1 MKKKDITLYG
11 LLAILTVLVI
21 YFGIKSNSLQNEIG
35 ESSKAKEELDVLVTG
50 NKELMAIDSVLIEGD
65 YNKAI
70 ASYNSTLENHEE
82 LNSVIPLRIALAE
95 KLMQNDSKAKLKI
108 SETDL
113 LKDSVTVSPISQTEI
128 RSIDSLSFAL
138 EKARVQLNNM
148 RKQLNNKS
156 FGEYLSFSTKKGTA
170 LHYVGQVKNNK
181 ANGSGIALLETGSRY
196 EGQWKDNAR
205 EGYGTFYWPDG
216 EYYIG
221 SYENDMR
228 SGEGTYFW
236 PNGDKY
242 KGQWKDDKRNGK
254 GIFHSK
260 EGSVISGIWEND
272 KLKDS
277 GKKEKK
283 Q

>member
-11 LLAILTVLVI
+11 LLAILSVLVI
-21 YFGIKSNSLQNEIG
+21 YFGVKSNSLQNEIG
-35 ESSKAKEELDVLVTG
+35 ESSKVKEELDVLVTG

-82 LNSVIPLRIALAE
+82 LNSVIPLRIALAQ
-95 KLMQNDSKAKLKI
+95 KLMQNDTKTNLEENNI
-108 SETDL
+108 DL
-113 LKDSVTVSPISQTEI
+113 LKDSVATSPISQNEL
-128 RSIDSLSFAL
+128 RSIDSLNFAL

-148 RKQLNNKS
+148 RRQLNNKT
-156 FGEYLSFSTKKGTA
+156 FGEYLSFTTKKGTA
-170 LHYVGQVKNNK
+170 LHYVGQVKNNM

-205 EGYGTFYWPDG
+205 EGHGTFYWPDG

-221 SYENDMR
+221 SYKNDMR

-236 PNGDKY
+236 PNGEKY
-242 KGQWKDDKRNGK
+242 KGQWKNDKRNGK
-254 GIFHSK
+254 GIFHKK

-272 KLKDS
+272 KLIETD
-277 GKKEKK
+277 KKEKK

>member
-95 KLMQNDSKAKLKI
+95 KLMQNDSKAKLEINK
-108 SETDL
+108 TDF
-113 LKDSVTVSPISQTEI
+113 LKDSVAVNPISRTEI

-260 EGSVISGIWEND
+260 EGSVISGFWEND

>member
-11 LLAILTVLVI
+11 LLAVLSVLVI
-21 YFGIKSNSLQNEIG
+21 YFGVKSNSLQNEIG
-35 ESSKAKEELDVLVTG
+35 ESSKVKEELDVLVTG

-82 LNSVIPLRIALAE
+82 LNSVIPLRIALAQ
-95 KLMQNDSKAKLKI
+95 KLMQNDIKANL
-108 SETDL
+108 EENNLDL
-113 LKDSVTVSPISQTEI
+113 LKDSVATSPIPQNEI
-128 RSIDSLSFAL
+128 RSIDSLNFAL

-148 RKQLNNKS
+148 RRQLNNKT
-156 FGEYLSFSTKKGTA
+156 FGEYLSFTTKKGTA
-170 LHYVGQVKNNK
+170 LHYVGQVKNNM

-196 EGQWKDNAR
+196 EGEWKDNAR
-205 EGYGTFYWPDG
+205 EGHGTFYWPDG

-221 SYENDMR
+221 SYKNDMR

-236 PNGDKY
+236 PNGEKY
-242 KGQWKDDKRNGK
+242 KGQWKNDKRNGK
-254 GIFHSK
+254 GIFHKK

-272 KLKDS
+272 KLIETDKLN
-277 GKKEKK
+277 KK
-283 Q
+283 